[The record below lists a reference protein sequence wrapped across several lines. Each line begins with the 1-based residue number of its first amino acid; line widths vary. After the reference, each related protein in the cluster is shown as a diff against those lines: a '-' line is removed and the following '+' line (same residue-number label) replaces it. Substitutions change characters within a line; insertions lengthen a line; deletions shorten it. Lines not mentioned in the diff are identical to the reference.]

1 MHPERCGLDFY
12 LEHMKGRDISA
23 QEAERRG
30 DALASP
36 GLSGMGPKG
45 APTIRKVL
53 AVEFIRRMRG
63 GSQPFLMGCDDGQ
76 TYVVKFRNNPQ
87 HVRILA
93 NEMLTSHL
101 AMLIGLPV
109 PVRAFVEV
117 SRSLIA
123 GNPLLKFE
131 VAAREERC
139 DAGLQFGSQFP
150 GAPSR
155 TLVVDFLPDRLLR
168 RVNNLASIFVGA
180 YVLDK
185 WTCNCD
191 GRQVIF
197 HRDADQSRPDYSAT
211 LIDHGFCFNDGEWN
225 FPDSPIRSLYPRR
238 LVYESVRGLQSFEP
252 YLSRIENVEA
262 AELEEGLR
270 EVPREWCGDDP
281 QQLSRL
287 AERLYSRRR
296 SVRQLI
302 IDAKNSSLA
311 PFPNWD

>member
-1 MHPERCGLDFY
+1 MHEGPGNLGSGILPEGSSS
-12 LEHMKGRDISA
+12 ISP
-23 QEAERRG
+23 Q
-30 DALASP
+30 DLQ
-36 GLSGMGPKG
+36 SGQNKSSVVPK
-45 APTIRKVL
+45 VV
-53 AVEFIRRMRG
+53 AVEFMRRMRG

-93 NEMLTSHL
+93 NEMIASRL
-101 AMLIGLPV
+101 ATLIRLPV
-109 PVRAFVEV
+109 PGRAFVHV
-117 SRSLIA
+117 SQSLIS
-123 GNPLLKFE
+123 GTPLLKFE
-131 VAAREERC
+131 KAGREEQC
-139 DAGLQFGSQFP
+139 AAGLHFGSRFP

-168 RVNNLASIFVGA
+168 RVSNLASIFLGA

-197 HRDADQSRPDYSAT
+197 YRTVEQGATLYSAT

-238 LVYESVRGLQSFEP
+238 LVYESVRGLKSFEP
-252 YLSRIENVEA
+252 YLSRIENIEA
-262 AELEEGLR
+262 SELEECLR

-281 QQLSRL
+281 DQISRL
-287 AERLYSRRR
+287 AERLYERRR
-296 SVRQLI
+296 RVRQLI
-302 IDAKNSSLA
+302 IDAKQSSLR